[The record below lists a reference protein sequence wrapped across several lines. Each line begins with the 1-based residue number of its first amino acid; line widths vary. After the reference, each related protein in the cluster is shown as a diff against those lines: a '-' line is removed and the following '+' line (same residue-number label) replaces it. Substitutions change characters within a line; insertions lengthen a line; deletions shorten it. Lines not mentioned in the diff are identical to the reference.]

1 MSIIKKLKL
10 PELEREGWTAEELKE
25 LSKKVQTYTEELTDY
40 ANELH
45 KLEVEIVNI
54 PKMKSILDDIFNSH
68 PEVKFIGFVNR
79 ICRDDDSGNCTWGD
93 SFWDQ
98 IFIDDNDEV
107 IELEISSELRNKLR
121 NASSI
126 FEESYPDLSFE
137 GGDNAYWDSR
147 ADQWYGIT
155 RDMKAAFWADY
166 DEDSNDFYTPVFEL
180 MFSVED

>member
-10 PELEREGWTAEELKE
+10 PELNREGWTAEEIEE
-25 LSKKVQTYTEELTDY
+25 LSKKVQTYHEELTNY
-40 ANELH
+40 SSELH

-54 PKMKSILDDIFNSH
+54 PKIKSILEDIFNSH

-79 ICRDDDSGNCTWGD
+79 MCEEDDSGNCIWTD
-93 SFWDQ
+93 AFWDQ
-98 IFIDDNDEV
+98 IFIGDNNEV
-107 IELEISSELRNKLR
+107 IELEISSKLRDKLR

-137 GGDNAYWDSR
+137 GDNNAYWEGR

-155 RDMKAAFWADY
+155 RDMKTAFWADC
-166 DEDSNDFYTPVFEL
+166 DEDGCSDDPVFEL
-180 MFSVED
+180 VTNV